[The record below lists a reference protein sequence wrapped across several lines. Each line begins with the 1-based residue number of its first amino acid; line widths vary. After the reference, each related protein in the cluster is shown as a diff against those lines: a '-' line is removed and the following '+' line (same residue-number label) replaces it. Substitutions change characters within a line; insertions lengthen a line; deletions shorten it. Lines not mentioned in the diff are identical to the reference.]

1 MKKHYAPTSTGKVA
15 PQPEPVAP
23 VHLDKIPVTVP
34 CQHCRGIAV
43 YGVRLTKGDA
53 KYDVYFC
60 DTCEGETRIPVQ

>member
-1 MKKHYAPTSTGKVA
+1 MKKHYAPTSTGKTAV
-15 PQPEPVAP
+15 QPEPVATAP
-23 VHLDKIPVTVP
+23 VDKIPVTVP

-60 DTCEGETRIPVQ
+60 DTCEGETRIAVK